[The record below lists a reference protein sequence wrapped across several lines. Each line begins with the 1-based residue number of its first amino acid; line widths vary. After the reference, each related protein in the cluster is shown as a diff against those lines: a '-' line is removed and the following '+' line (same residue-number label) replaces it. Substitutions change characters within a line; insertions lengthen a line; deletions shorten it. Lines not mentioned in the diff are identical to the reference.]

1 MRRLLLIIVTAL
13 LGLLGVA
20 GCAKASA
27 SGLVEGS
34 VLAAADRPAAP
45 AVTGDLLDGT
55 GRYDLANHRGEVVV
69 INFWGS
75 WCGPCVGEADALEQ
89 VYKATKDSG
98 VAFVGV
104 NVHDTRDAAARFASL
119 RLTYPS
125 IFDPSSKVALGFPV
139 PPTTP
144 STYIVDRQGRLAVV
158 LRRPLVREE
167 LEPMVTTLAAEPR

>member
-1 MRRLLLIIVTAL
+1 MRRLLLLVVIAL
-13 LGLLGVA
+13 LGLA
-20 GCAKASA
+20 GCTKASA
-27 SGLVEGS
+27 SGPAEGR

-75 WCGPCVGEADALEQ
+75 WCGPCVAEADALEQ
-89 VYKATKDSG
+89 IYKATKDSG
-98 VAFVGV
+98 VAFVGI
-104 NVHDTRDAAARFASL
+104 NVHDTRDAAARFSSL

-158 LRRPLVREE
+158 LRQPVTREE

>member
-1 MRRLLLIIVTAL
+1 MTTAYDFEAIAADGSKVSLGDYQGKLLLIVNVASKCGLTPQYEGLEAL
-13 LGLLGVA
+13 Y
-20 GCAKASA
+20 
-27 SGLVEGS
+27 
-34 VLAAADRPAAP
+34 R
-45 AVTGDLLDGT
+45 
-55 GRYDLANHRGEVVV
+55 
-69 INFWGS
+69 
-75 WCGPCVGEADALEQ
+75 
-89 VYKATKDSG
+89 ATKDSG

-125 IFDPSSKVALGFPV
+125 IFDPSSKVTLGFPV

-167 LEPMVTTLAAEPR
+167 LEPMVSTLAAEPR